1 MSGPGSALDALAITG
16 LVRRDAPLGP
26 FTTYKFGGPARWLAE
41 VGSVSALVAVLEA
54 RRADGAVPL
63 LVLGRGSNVVI
74 ADAGFD
80 GLVVR
85 LAGEFLGVS
94 LDGPTITAGGAVAL
108 PRLARFAV
116 EHERGGLEWCV
127 GIPGSVGGAVVMNAG
142 GHGSDTAGWLVDAA
156 VMDADAAEPA
166 VLTTADLDL
175 GYRHSSLSGRHIVLS
190 ARFRTIGQPSSEG
203 ERLLRGIT
211 RWRREHQPGG
221 TLNAGS
227 VFKNPSGDAAG
238 RIIDALGL
246 KGHAVGG
253 AAVSHRHANFFEAGP
268 GATAQDVFDLVKSV
282 HDIVAQATGVD
293 LVPEIRFAGSFR
305 EAPGTP
311 VPAQAPTEGRR
322 R

>member
-1 MSGPGSALDALAITG
+1 MSGPGPALDALATAG
-16 LVRRDAPLGP
+16 RLRRDAPLGP
-26 FTTYKFGGPARWLAE
+26 LTTYKFGGPARWLAE
-41 VGSVSALVAVLEA
+41 VGGVAELVEVLEA
-54 RRADGAVPL
+54 RRADAAVPL

-94 LDGPTITAGGAVAL
+94 LEGPTITAGGAVAL

-116 EHERGGLEWCV
+116 EHGRGGLEWCV

-142 GHGSDTAGWLVDAA
+142 GHGSNTAEWLVDAA
-156 VMDADAAEPA
+156 VLDADAAESA
-166 VLTTADLDL
+166 VLTAAGLDL
-175 GYRHSSLSGRHIVLS
+175 GYRHSSLEGRHIVLS
-190 ARFRTIGQPSSEG
+190 ARFRTIGQPSSVG
-203 ERLLRGIT
+203 ERLLREIT

-268 GATAQDVFDLVKSV
+268 GATAQDVHDLVASV
-282 HDIVAQATGVD
+282 HDIVAKATGID

-305 EAPGTP
+305 EAPGEP
-311 VPAQAPTEGRR
+311 MPAPAPIEGRGR
-322 R
+322 